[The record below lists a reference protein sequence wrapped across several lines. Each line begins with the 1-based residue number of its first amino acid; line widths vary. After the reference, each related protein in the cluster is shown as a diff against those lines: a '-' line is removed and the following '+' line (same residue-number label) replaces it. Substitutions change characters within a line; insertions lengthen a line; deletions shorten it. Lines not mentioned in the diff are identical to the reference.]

1 MAKECE
7 RPVGWLL
14 AWDMRVRSAFEAAWR
29 TAMAQTNPPY
39 RAEHVGSLPRPEH
52 LMAAREQYSAGKLS
66 KADLT
71 QIEDE
76 CIRDAVAMQE
86 RVGIGA
92 ITDGEY
98 RKRGWR
104 EFLYDKCDGFGPET
118 VERAFPIRLYDGT
131 TAPPIREP
139 KVTARLKKREPLS
152 ADDFSALK
160 TMTRGP
166 IKANLPTPS
175 VTHFFTGDAVLDRA
189 AYGNRGELMDDLA
202 RIMREEI
209 ADLAARGCTYL
220 QMDEVPLAVICDPK
234 NMEVVRGRG
243 DDPDELIDLY
253 IDAIN
258 HSIIDRPADM
268 TVCVHLCRGNYAQGM
283 ADGGYEPIAE
293 RMFDRLDVDGYFLE
307 YDTPRAGDFS
317 PLRHLPKPKKA
328 VLGLVSTKV
337 PELETVD
344 ALKRRIDDATK
355 FIDIERLC
363 LSPQCG
369 FASVPA
375 RAGRGFP
382 MDLTERKLARVV
394 ETAEQVWN

>member
-1 MAKECE
+1 
-7 RPVGWLL
+7 
-14 AWDMRVRSAFEAAWR
+14 
-29 TAMAQTNPPY
+29 
-39 RAEHVGSLPRPEH
+39 
-52 LMAAREQYSAGKLS
+52 MAARQRRAAGQLS
-66 KADLT
+66 QEELT

-76 CIRDAVAMQE
+76 CIREAVAMQE

-92 ITDGEY
+92 VTDGEY

-104 EFLYDKCDGFGPET
+104 EFLYDKCDGFGQQT

-139 KVTARLKKREPLS
+139 KVTARLRRREPLS

-160 TMTRGP
+160 LMTRRP

-175 VTHFFTGDAVLDRA
+175 VAHFFTGNAVLDRA
-189 AYGNRGELMDDLA
+189 AYGSREELMDDLA
-202 RIMREEI
+202 GIMRQEI
-209 ADLAARGCTYL
+209 ADLGARGCTYL

-234 NMEVVRGRG
+234 NMEVVRARG

-253 IDAIN
+253 IGAIN
-258 HSIIDRPADM
+258 NSIKDRPADM
-268 TVCVHLCRGNYAQGM
+268 TVCVHMCRGNYAQGM

-293 RMFDRLDVDGYFLE
+293 RMFNGLDVDGFFLE

-328 VLGLVSTKV
+328 VLGLLSTKV
-337 PELETVD
+337 EELETAD
-344 ALKRRIDDATK
+344 ALKRRIDEATK
-355 FIDIERLC
+355 YIDLERLC

-382 MDLTERKLARVV
+382 MGLTERKLSRVV
-394 ETAEQVWN
+394 EVAGQVWK

>member
-1 MAKECE
+1 MA
-7 RPVGWLL
+7 
-14 AWDMRVRSAFEAAWR
+14 EAK
-29 TAMAQTNPPY
+29 PPY
-39 RAEHVGSLPRPEH
+39 RAEHVGSLPRPDR
-52 LMAAREQYSAGKLS
+52 LMEARAQQSAGTLS

-71 QIEDE
+71 RIEDE

-139 KVTARLKKREPLS
+139 KVMAKLKRREPLS
-152 ADDFSALK
+152 ADDFSSLK
-160 TMTRGP
+160 KMTTRP
-166 IKANLPTPS
+166 VKANLPTPS
-175 VTHFFTGDAVLDRA
+175 VAHFFTGDAVLDRA
-189 AYGNRGELMDDLA
+189 SYGNRHDLMADLA

-220 QMDEVPLAVICDPK
+220 QMDEVPLAVICDPN
-234 NMEVVRGRG
+234 NMEVVRQRG
-243 DDPDELIDLY
+243 DDPGELIDLY
-253 IDAIN
+253 VDAIN
-258 HSIIDRPADM
+258 NSIKDRPADM
-268 TVCVHLCRGNYAQGM
+268 TVGVHLCRGNYAQGM

-293 RMFDRLDVDGYFLE
+293 RMFGRLDVDGYFLE
-307 YDTPRAGDFS
+307 YDTPRAGDFR
-317 PLRHLPKPKKA
+317 PLRHVPKPAKV
-328 VLGLVSTKV
+328 VLGLISTKL
-337 PELETVD
+337 PELETAD
-344 ALKRRIDDATK
+344 GLKRRVDEASK
-355 FIDIERLC
+355 FVDLGRLC

-382 MDLTERKLARVV
+382 MDLTERKLAHVV
-394 ETAEQVWN
+394 EVARNIWE

>member
-1 MAKECE
+1 MAHT
-7 RPVGWLL
+7 
-14 AWDMRVRSAFEAAWR
+14 S
-29 TAMAQTNPPY
+29 PPY
-39 RAEHVGSLPRPEH
+39 RAEHVGSLPRPER
-52 LMAAREQYSAGKLS
+52 LMAARERHAAGNQSRAELS
-66 KADLT
+66 
-71 QIEDE
+71 QVEDE
-76 CIRDAVAMQE
+76 CIREAVAMQE

-139 KVTARLKKREPLS
+139 KVTAKLKRREPLS

-175 VTHFFTGDAVLDRA
+175 VAHFFTGDAVLDRA
-189 AYGNRGELMDDLA
+189 AYGNREELMDDLA

-234 NMEVVRGRG
+234 NMEVVRARG

-258 HSIIDRPADM
+258 HSIIDRPANM
-268 TVCVHLCRGNYAQGM
+268 TVCIHLCRGNYAQGM

-293 RMFDRLDVDGYFLE
+293 RMFDRLAVDGYFLE

-337 PELETVD
+337 PEIETVD
-344 ALKRRIDDATK
+344 SLRRRIDEATK
-355 FIDIERLC
+355 FIDLERLC

-382 MDLTERKLARVV
+382 MDLTERKLARIV
-394 ETAEQVWN
+394 EVADQVWG

>member
-1 MAKECE
+1 
-7 RPVGWLL
+7 
-14 AWDMRVRSAFEAAWR
+14 
-29 TAMAQTNPPY
+29 MAQTKPPY
-39 RAEHVGSLPRPEH
+39 RADHVGSLPRPEH
-52 LMAAREQYSAGKLS
+52 LMAAREQYYAGKLS

-76 CIRDAVAMQE
+76 CIREAVTMQE

-139 KVTARLKKREPLS
+139 KITAKLKRREPLS

-160 TMTRGP
+160 TMTGCP

-175 VTHFFTGDAVLDRA
+175 VAHFFTGDAALDRV
-189 AYGNRGELMDDLA
+189 AYGNREDLMADLS
-202 RIMREEI
+202 RIMRQEI

-220 QMDEVPLAVICDPK
+220 QMDEVPLAVICDPR
-234 NMEVVRGRG
+234 NMEIVRARG
-243 DDPDELIDLY
+243 DDPDKLIDLY
-253 IDAIN
+253 INAIN
-258 HSIIDRPADM
+258 DSIMNRPVNM
-268 TVCVHLCRGNYAQGM
+268 TVCVHMCRGNYAQGM

-293 RMFDRLDVDGYFLE
+293 RMFNRLDVDGYFLE

-337 PELETVD
+337 PAIETVD
-344 ALKRRIDDATK
+344 ALKRRIDEAAK
-355 FIDIERLC
+355 FIELERLC

-394 ETAEQVWN
+394 EVAEQVWN

>member
-1 MAKECE
+1 
-7 RPVGWLL
+7 
-14 AWDMRVRSAFEAAWR
+14 
-29 TAMAQTNPPY
+29 MAQIKPPY

-52 LMAAREQYSAGKLS
+52 LMSARARHADGALS
-66 KADLT
+66 TAELRR
-71 QIEDE
+71 IEDE
-76 CIRDAVAMQE
+76 CIREAVAMQE

-139 KVTARLKKREPLS
+139 KVTARLKRREPLS
-152 ADDFSALK
+152 AEDFSALK
-160 TMTRGP
+160 AMSQHP

-175 VTHFFTGDAVLDRA
+175 VAHFFPGDAVFDPTVYATRE
-189 AYGNRGELMDDLA
+189 RLMDDLA

-220 QMDEVPLAVICDPK
+220 QMDEVPLAVICDRN
-234 NMEVVRGRG
+234 NMEVVRRRG
-243 DDPDELIDLY
+243 EDPDKLIDLY
-253 IDAIN
+253 VEAIN
-258 HSIIDRPADM
+258 NSIKDRPASM
-268 TVCVHLCRGNYAQGM
+268 SVCVHLCRGNYAQGM

-293 RMFDRLDVDGYFLE
+293 RMFGRLAVDGYFLE
-307 YDTPRAGDFS
+307 YDTPRAGDFG
-317 PLRHLPKPKKA
+317 PLRHVPKPKKV
-328 VLGLVSTKV
+328 VLGIVSTKL
-337 PELETVD
+337 PELESADT
-344 ALKRRIDDATK
+344 LKRRVEEATR
-355 FIDIERLC
+355 FNELDRLC

-375 RAGRGFP
+375 RAGRGFA

-394 ETAEQVWN
+394 EVAHAIWG

>member
-1 MAKECE
+1 
-7 RPVGWLL
+7 
-14 AWDMRVRSAFEAAWR
+14 
-29 TAMAQTNPPY
+29 
-39 RAEHVGSLPRPEH
+39 
-52 LMAAREQYSAGKLS
+52 
-66 KADLT
+66 
-71 QIEDE
+71 
-76 CIRDAVAMQE
+76 
-86 RVGIGA
+86 
-92 ITDGEY
+92 
-98 RKRGWR
+98 
-104 EFLYDKCDGFGPET
+104 
-118 VERAFPIRLYDGT
+118 
-131 TAPPIREP
+131 
-139 KVTARLKKREPLS
+139 
-152 ADDFSALK
+152 
-160 TMTRGP
+160 
-166 IKANLPTPS
+166 
-175 VTHFFTGDAVLDRA
+175 
-189 AYGNRGELMDDLA
+189 
-202 RIMREEI
+202 
-209 ADLAARGCTYL
+209 
-220 QMDEVPLAVICDPK
+220 MDEVPLAVICDPK
-234 NMEVVRGRG
+234 NMEVVRARG

-337 PELETVD
+337 IELESVD
-344 ALKRRIDDATK
+344 ALKRRIDEATK
-355 FIDIERLC
+355 FIDSERLC

-394 ETAEQVWN
+394 EVAEQVWN